1 VPGTKR
7 TPIYRP
13 PSSVVTPRAVDL
25 FKLAL
30 TYHDPDP
37 RDPTYANIELELQ
50 RELGLKVWHEFVL
63 DITVDDELPAYIKD
77 ERSVADWY
85 YVRDLRCALVSMT

>member
-1 VPGTKR
+1 MPGTKR

-25 FKLAL
+25 FRLAL
-30 TYHDPDP
+30 TYDRDS
-37 RDPTYANIELELQ
+37 RDPVYANIELELQ
-50 RELGLKVWHEFVL
+50 RELGLRVLHEFVL
-63 DITVDDELPAYIKD
+63 DITVDDELPVYIKD

-85 YVRDLRCALVSMT
+85 YVRDLRRALVSMT